1 MKKIIRT
8 DNKNVDFNKLII
20 ELDAYLKVTDGADH
34 EFYNQFNGLDNIKNV
49 VIAYQD
55 SQAIGCGAFKKLD
68 NETIE
73 IINIY
78 LKNNTPITTLELKK
92 FVSKDVLNN
101 YHNLSTKKIRWIPCE
116 KELHTIDS
124 FLLNNWLERLFI
136 SRLEQKSK
144 SIMLLLS
151 ESKNHWEA
159 VLFQLLAK
167 NFGLKVNGESFLKL
181 AKSIPFSVLKKEQN
195 DITRLSALFFGQAGF
210 LSEIISFKANTFL
223 MASFLAT
230 RKKPFDK

>member
-73 IINIY
+73 IKRMYVKFAHRGSGTAQAILNS
-78 LKNNTPITTLELKK
+78 LELWASEKGFKK
-92 FVSKDVLNN
+92 CILETGNRQVEAIKF
-101 YHNLSTKKIRWIPCE
+101 YKK
-116 KELHTIDS
+116 
-124 FLLNNWLERLFI
+124 
-136 SRLEQKSK
+136 
-144 SIMLLLS
+144 
-151 ESKNHWEA
+151 A
-159 VLFQLLAK
+159 
-167 NFGLKVNGESFLKL
+167 GY
-181 AKSIPFSVLKKEQN
+181 KSIPN
-195 DITRLSALFFGQAGF
+195 YGQYIHMEDSNCF
-210 LSEIISFKANTFL
+210 
-223 MASFLAT
+223 
-230 RKKPFDK
+230 

>member
-73 IINIY
+73 IKRMYVKFAHRGSGTAQAILNY
-78 LKNNTPITTLELKK
+78 LELWASEKGFKK
-92 FVSKDVLNN
+92 CILETGNSQVEAIKF
-101 YHNLSTKKIRWIPCE
+101 YKK
-116 KELHTIDS
+116 
-124 FLLNNWLERLFI
+124 
-136 SRLEQKSK
+136 
-144 SIMLLLS
+144 
-151 ESKNHWEA
+151 A
-159 VLFQLLAK
+159 
-167 NFGLKVNGESFLKL
+167 GY
-181 AKSIPFSVLKKEQN
+181 KSIPN
-195 DITRLSALFFGQAGF
+195 YGQYTHMEDSNCF
-210 LSEIISFKANTFL
+210 EKLV
-223 MASFLAT
+223 
-230 RKKPFDK
+230 

>member
-73 IINIY
+73 IKRMYVKFAHRGSGTAQAILNS
-78 LKNNTPITTLELKK
+78 LELWASEKGFKK
-92 FVSKDVLNN
+92 CILETGNRQVEAIKF
-101 YHNLSTKKIRWIPCE
+101 YKK
-116 KELHTIDS
+116 
-124 FLLNNWLERLFI
+124 
-136 SRLEQKSK
+136 
-144 SIMLLLS
+144 
-151 ESKNHWEA
+151 A
-159 VLFQLLAK
+159 
-167 NFGLKVNGESFLKL
+167 GY
-181 AKSIPFSVLKKEQN
+181 KSIPN
-195 DITRLSALFFGQAGF
+195 YGQYIHMDDSNCF
-210 LSEIISFKANTFL
+210 EKLV
-223 MASFLAT
+223 
-230 RKKPFDK
+230 